1 MQRSQMLQMRLISK
15 SSQLDLQATE
25 AEQKEDREI
34 LCGEI
39 FSDVTGELDE
49 LAQGRLMLHY

>member
-1 MQRSQMLQMRLISK
+1 MLQMRLISK
-15 SSQLDLQATE
+15 SLELDLQATE

-49 LAQGRLMLHY
+49 LAQGRLMLHH

>member
-1 MQRSQMLQMRLISK
+1 MS
-15 SSQLDLQATE
+15 QATE
-25 AEQKEDREI
+25 AEQKDDREI

-49 LAQGRLMLHY
+49 LAQGEQENFLPKILLSFQPRAKMAHHG